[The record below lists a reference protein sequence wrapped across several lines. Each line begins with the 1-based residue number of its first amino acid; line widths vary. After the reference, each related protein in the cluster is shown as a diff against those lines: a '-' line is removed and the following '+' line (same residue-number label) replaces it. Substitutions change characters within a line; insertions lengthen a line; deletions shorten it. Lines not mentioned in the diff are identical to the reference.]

1 MKNLY
6 LHVPTFDELDYRQK
20 ILGQED
26 TMSYNKG
33 YNLLIENYNNETG
46 CIDFSKKYWEKW
58 YAKWILEAKDR
69 YYAYIVESNT
79 GDFVGEV
86 CFYYEEEEKL
96 YRIGI
101 VIESVHRGKGYCSNG
116 LIKLADV
123 AFNDF
128 NIKRLR
134 NVIPLDREYAIK
146 GHKKAGFKE
155 VSIEKNQAILDL
167 SNEDYLGIKF
177 I

>member
-1 MKNLY
+1 MENLY

-33 YNLLIENYNNETG
+33 YNLLTENYNNETG
-46 CIDFSKKYWEKW
+46 CIDFSKKYWDKW
-58 YAKWILEAKDR
+58 YAKWILEATDR

-79 GDFVGEV
+79 DDFVGEV

-101 VIESVHRGKGYCSNG
+101 VIESIHRGKGYCSKG

-134 NVIPLDREYAIK
+134 NVIPLDRKYAIK

-155 VSIEKNQAILDL
+155 VCIEKNEVTLDL
-167 SNEDYLGIKF
+167 SNDDYLGIKF